1 MPFPVHQWMQ
11 GWFRL
16 ALKASSAAHV
26 HGLAP
31 AWKVKLGRNAK
42 LGREV
47 HSLANVSPLPLK
59 LCEIRSPENWQ
70 GMRQDYILRRRQ
82 SNGIWSGRW
91 LWLSTDWS
99 DPRGKIKRN
108 EPKIEGQKDV
118 YLKTIGWQGTQ
129 TPLQNTIRF
138 LHHWSSWSLIN
149 PACRVKPF
157 NRPSYLPKLSCS
169 NGIHNHRLSVT
180 VQLWIQGREHMVN
193 FSKFILN
200 LIFLPQM
207 LHSSNHS
214 LRVLRM

>member
-1 MPFPVHQWMQ
+1 MRRNTGVLNILTYTCASRYSGVPF
-11 GWFRL
+11 FL
-16 ALKASSAAHV
+16 
-26 HGLAP
+26 
-31 AWKVKLGRNAK
+31 
-42 LGREV
+42 